1 MFLFQNSPVC
11 PEFWYGLRPNSGEK
25 KPPSVVTEKQLFLPM
40 LIFYNIKSNGH
51 NLGSVKPS
59 LLLYVIKYLALISHY
74 PDEP

>member
-1 MFLFQNSPVC
+1 MFLFFQS
-11 PEFWYGLRPNSGEK
+11 PEFWYGRGKILVK
-25 KPPSVVTEKQLFLPM
+25 KKPSVVTEKQLFLPM

-51 NLGSVKPS
+51 NLGSVKLS